1 MPTPHGSRGGM
12 AFSADEL
19 RVFRRALAAAL
30 RPATTTPVPDDLQEY
45 LRLADALDE
54 AVSEGGRLRAF
65 LLAELARY
73 RESLPGGAAGYL
85 SRLRDALDTGYRPGP
100 DDLAA
105 LRRLRAHPCGAVE
118 HRRRTVLLR
127 RCEDLAENDLRAR
140 LEAHM
145 PTSRRRS
152 TIADRGH
159 LLALPGGRRESP
171 APVVLVS
178 SGPSGADTPGNTPGN
193 ATTGKPS
200 DKPARPSQVPA
211 PAPAPSRGP
220 SAPDPG
226 RRVPTPAEV
235 FPPGHRAAP
244 PEGEPRTA

>member
-30 RPATTTPVPDDLQEY
+30 RPDTTTPVPDDLQEY
-45 LRLADALDE
+45 LRLAEALDE
-54 AVSEGGRLRAF
+54 AVSEGGRLRTF

-73 RESLPGGAAGYL
+73 REALPGSATGYL
-85 SRLRDALDTGYRPGP
+85 ARLRDALDTGYLPGP

-105 LRRLRAHPCGAVE
+105 LRRLRGHPCGAVE

-159 LLALPGGRRESP
+159 LLSLPGGRRESP
-171 APVVLVS
+171 VPAVLVGS
-178 SGPSGADTPGNTPGN
+178 APHGADTPG
-193 ATTGKPS
+193 KPS
-200 DKPARPSQVPA
+200 EKPARPSQVPA

-235 FPPGHRAAP
+235 FPPGHRATP
-244 PEGEPRTA
+244 PDEEHRTA

>member
-1 MPTPHGSRGGM
+1 M

-30 RPATTTPVPDDLQEY
+30 RPATTTSVPDDLQEY
-45 LRLADALDE
+45 LRLAEALDE
-54 AVSEGGRLRAF
+54 AVSEGGRLRTF

-73 RESLPGGAAGYL
+73 REALPGSAAGYL
-85 SRLRDALDTGYRPGP
+85 ARLRDALDTGYLPGP

-105 LRRLRAHPCGAVE
+105 LRRLRGHPCGTVE

-152 TIADRGH
+152 TIADRGR
-159 LLALPGGRRESP
+159 LLSLPGGRKESP
-171 APVVLVS
+171 LPATGQAEKPA
-178 SGPSGADTPGNTPGN
+178 GPD
-193 ATTGKPS
+193 KPAV
-200 DKPARPSQVPA
+200 KPARPAQVPSPA
-211 PAPAPSRGP
+211 PAPPRGP

-226 RRVPTPAEV
+226 RKVPTPAEV
-235 FPPGHRAAP
+235 FPPGHHRATP
-244 PEGEPRTA
+244 PDEEARSA

>member
-1 MPTPHGSRGGM
+1 M

-30 RPATTTPVPDDLQEY
+30 RPASTTPVPDDLQEY
-45 LRLADALDE
+45 LRLAEALDE
-54 AVSEGGRLRAF
+54 AVSEGGRLRTF

-73 RESLPGGAAGYL
+73 REALPGGAAGYL
-85 SRLRDALDTGYRPGP
+85 TRLRDALDTGYLPGP

-105 LRRLRAHPCGAVE
+105 LRRLRGHPCGAVE

-127 RCEDLAENDLRAR
+127 RCEDLAENDLRVR

-159 LLALPGGRRESP
+159 LLSLPGGRTESP
-171 APVVLVS
+171 VPAVLVGS
-178 SGPSGADTPGNTPGN
+178 VPARADTPGGG
-193 ATTGKPS
+193 ASDKPA
-200 DKPARPSQVPA
+200 KPARPSQVPA
-211 PAPAPSRGP
+211 PAPAPARGP

-235 FPPGHRAAP
+235 FPPGHRATP

>member
-30 RPATTTPVPDDLQEY
+30 RPATTTSVPDDLQEY
-45 LRLADALDE
+45 LRLAEALDE
-54 AVSEGGRLRAF
+54 AVSEGGRLRTF

-73 RESLPGGAAGYL
+73 REALPGSAAGYL
-85 SRLRDALDTGYRPGP
+85 ARLRDALDTGYLPGP

-105 LRRLRAHPCGAVE
+105 LRRLRGHPCGTVE

-152 TIADRGH
+152 TIADRGR
-159 LLALPGGRRESP
+159 LLSLPGGRTESP
-171 APVVLVS
+171 VPALLSGSAPHR
-178 SGPSGADTPGNTPGN
+178 ADQS
-193 ATTGKPS
+193 GKPS
-200 DKPARPSQVPA
+200 EKPARPAQVPA
-211 PAPAPSRGP
+211 PAPAPARGP
-220 SAPDPG
+220 AAPDPG

-235 FPPGHRAAP
+235 FPPGHHRATP
-244 PEGEPRTA
+244 PDEEARSA

>member
-1 MPTPHGSRGGM
+1 M

-45 LRLADALDE
+45 LRLAEALDE
-54 AVSEGGRLRAF
+54 AVSEGGRLRTF

-73 RESLPGGAAGYL
+73 REALPGGAAGYL
-85 SRLRDALDTGYRPGP
+85 ARLRDALDTGYLPGP

-105 LRRLRAHPCGAVE
+105 LRRLRGHPCGAVE

-159 LLALPGGRRESP
+159 LLSLPGGRTESP
-171 APVVLVS
+171 VPAVLVGS
-178 SGPSGADTPGNTPGN
+178 VPQGADAPGR
-193 ATTGKPS
+193 PS
-200 DKPARPSQVPA
+200 EKPARPSQVPSPA
-211 PAPAPSRGP
+211 PAPARGP

-235 FPPGHRAAP
+235 FPPGHRGTP
-244 PEGEPRTA
+244 PPDEEHRTA